1 MDADRIVEMFVAFGP
16 VNVRRMFGGI
26 GIYADGTM
34 FALAHEGLIY
44 LKVDDGN
51 RGDFEREGMSP
62 FAYTA
67 KNGKR
72 AVMSYWRLPDALY
85 DEPEDLARW
94 AARALD
100 AARRA
105 LSEKSAIKSKPG
117 GARRRRA

>member
-1 MDADRIVEMFVAFGP
+1 
-16 VNVRRMFGGI
+16 
-26 GIYADGTM
+26 M
-34 FALAHEGLIY
+34 FALAHEGLVY

-51 RGDFEREGMSP
+51 RGDFEQASMSP

-85 DEPEDLARW
+85 DDPDDLARW
-94 AARALD
+94 ATGALE

-105 LSEKSAIKSKPG
+105 LSEKSTIKSKLG
-117 GARRRRA
+117 GVRRRRA